1 MVESVAMPSGYCPKC
16 GQPQYGGNFCPKC
29 GASIAV
35 EAQAPTP
42 VVSETPVVAT
52 PPVTASAA
60 TTPPLPDMKPVQ
72 GWYQDDET
80 PNATAVNP
88 VVTPVNRPNRSNKAL
103 IIGGA
108 CAVVAL
114 GVTLAISGASSQ
126 SSGSSYNNRVATA
139 MQPLLAQNQVLAAA
153 ANALGSAGR
162 PTTVETDISQTLNS
176 LRAARATVSGLT
188 HPDAATQSKVQNAL
202 DAEQNWLTTAA
213 AALHQAS
220 SASASQLSPL
230 GVVATTDFGGLSFL
244 GHVAFPSSTPIQGWI
259 TSTGSQLGFISSV
272 QQILASSAAVLP
284 TLNQYYGGLNSVVNG
299 NGSPLTLN
307 QYESYIASIISTR
320 QALLAQT
327 QSLPT
332 TTNDE
337 VSVKNLLAASFT
349 ASLADDNAISSCLYQ
364 NNNGYTAY
372 IASSCLAASQPDDL
386 AATNA
391 KAAFRTAYNA
401 LRGLFG
407 LAPNSNAF

>member
-1 MVESVAMPSGYCPKC
+1 M
-16 GQPQYGGNFCPKC
+16 
-29 GASIAV
+29 
-35 EAQAPTP
+35 
-42 VVSETPVVAT
+42 
-52 PPVTASAA
+52 
-60 TTPPLPDMKPVQ
+60 
-72 GWYQDDET
+72 
-80 PNATAVNP
+80 
-88 VVTPVNRPNRSNKAL
+88 
-103 IIGGA
+103 
-108 CAVVAL
+108 
-114 GVTLAISGASSQ
+114 
-126 SSGSSYNNRVATA
+126 
-139 MQPLLAQNQVLAAA
+139 
-153 ANALGSAGR
+153 
-162 PTTVETDISQTLNS
+162 
-176 LRAARATVSGLT
+176 
-188 HPDAATQSKVQNAL
+188 
-202 DAEQNWLTTAA
+202 
-213 AALHQAS
+213 
-220 SASASQLSPL
+220 
-230 GVVATTDFGGLSFL
+230 
-244 GHVAFPSSTPIQGWI
+244 
-259 TSTGSQLGFISSV
+259 
-272 QQILASSAAVLP
+272 LP

-307 QYESYIASIISTR
+307 QYESDIASIISTR